1 MDKRQFKSFLSA
13 YRESVQKGEKAK
25 GEDGQPIQ
33 RETDWIYFDRETL
46 ENLLKKADPNTGG
59 IKMYLGVYT
68 KENLDILPKDRED
81 RDKYIGMLSLAL
93 TPANRTKEGIMDV
106 QEEEIY
112 ENGGTI
118 CPPFCK
124 PPPTEI

>member
-1 MDKRQFKSFLSA
+1 MDNRQFKSFVSA
-13 YRESVQKGEKAK
+13 YRDSLQKGEKAK
-25 GEDGQPIQ
+25 GPDGKPIES
-33 RETDWIYFDRETL
+33 ETDWIYFDRETL
-46 ENLLKKADPNTGG
+46 EKLLKMTDPKTGG

-81 RDKYIGMLSLAL
+81 RENYIGMLSLAL
-93 TPANRTKEGIMDV
+93 TPANRTRQGIVDV

-112 ENGGTI
+112 ENGGTL
-118 CPPFCK
+118 CPPFCQ